1 MIILFVGKETD
12 PRETAGI
19 NLELSEKKD
28 GRLTPLAFTNNIF
41 GKLDQKNRNLAA
53 GSFSFLLFVLFV

>member
-1 MIILFVGKETD
+1 MDTLQQRCNTTGKETD

-28 GRLTPLAFTNNIF
+28 GRLTPLAFTSNIF
-41 GKLDQKNRNLAA
+41 ET
-53 GSFSFLLFVLFV
+53 S